1 MKKGRPQDQKLRLK
15 LFMENQIISNLPNNG
30 YVTSPVS
37 RQPLPP
43 WRWLDLQVSGAAF
56 RSCFVPTGVAS
67 GVERR
72 GRFEPA
78 FGEKPCL
85 WWHLMAPYGIFSKK
99 HYRASCTAEIRRP
112 DNVCGWCG
120 IAWSCSKC
128 SKVSAITAPG
138 FVWCHLTGFDVLLC
152 FCFWCTPLLMI
163 SRCVTPSQVSES
175 QKCWAVSSTH
185 PIINCTQASL
195 GQNTK
200 WNCTVVI
207 TPTN

>member
-1 MKKGRPQDQKLRLK
+1 MAMLPHQYLASHCHHGADL
-15 LFMENQIISNLPNNG
+15 ISRSVG
-30 YVTSPVS
+30 
-37 RQPLPP
+37 QP
-43 WRWLDLQVSGAAF
+43 
-56 RSCFVPTGVAS
+56 FVPVLCQRGWHPGWNVGVDLSQRLGKNHAS
-67 GVERR
+67 DGT
-72 GRFEPA
+72 
-78 FGEKPCL
+78 L
-85 WWHLMAPYGIFSKK
+85 WHLMAPYGIFSKK
-99 HYRASCTAEIRRP
+99 HYRASCTAEIRRT

-138 FVWCHLTGFDVLLC
+138 FVWCHLTGFDVRLC

-195 GQNTK
+195 GRNTK